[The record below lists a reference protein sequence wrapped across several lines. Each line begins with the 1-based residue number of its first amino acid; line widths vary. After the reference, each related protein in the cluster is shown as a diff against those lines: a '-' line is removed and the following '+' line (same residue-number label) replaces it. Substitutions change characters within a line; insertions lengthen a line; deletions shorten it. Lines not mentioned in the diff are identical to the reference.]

1 MTSTL
6 YDRIYAVN
14 AVAPVANSM
23 GDLTEGMHWREVE
36 ETFGFLEEL
45 RPQTIKARS
54 RKSEWGRDFV
64 YQAMDRPA
72 GQTEDGQERHRLVCE
87 AIIAKNGR
95 INAGDLGRTWVDL
108 IKPENFGKLL
118 GPQDQVIYWSLYAGV
133 PAHEVGRYAVWPKM
147 HGTSKMIQPIG
158 LVNACNPRQA
168 AADAHDVGRIKDV
181 DGLSANFAI
190 EVAAALAAGCAHALI
205 PGSSVGSVIDT
216 ALAQLSPT
224 PRAEVEQGLEWA
236 RQHKDWKKLRE
247 LYAQYY
253 EHKSASDA
261 VEVLS
266 SSLAVFYLCDGDAHQ
281 GMLWAVNMGRDTDDR
296 AYDVACLSTA
306 LNGLGTFPREWLDIV
321 ENQLKTDTVTVS
333 NRSLKE
339 TADGLYKATLNE
351 MEKSKAV
358 HRDLEKLL

>member
-1 MTSTL
+1 VTSIL

-14 AVAPVANSM
+14 AVAPIANSM

-36 ETFGFLEEL
+36 EKYGFLQEL
-45 RPQTIKARS
+45 LPQTIKARS

-64 YQAMDRPA
+64 YQAMDRPP

-87 AIIAKNGR
+87 AIIRKNGR
-95 INAGDLGRTWVDL
+95 INAADLGRAWVDL
-108 IKPENFGKLL
+108 INPENFGKLL
-118 GPQDQVIYWSLYAGV
+118 GPQDQIIYWSLYAGM
-133 PAHEVGRYAVWPKM
+133 PTHEVGRYAAWPKM

-158 LVNACNPRQA
+158 LVNACNPAQA

-181 DGLSANFAI
+181 SGFSANFAI
-190 EVAAALAAGCAHALI
+190 EVAAALAAGCAHAVTQ
-205 PGSSVGSVIDT
+205 GASVGSVIDT

-236 RQHKDWKKLRE
+236 REGKDWKKLRE
-247 LYAQYY
+247 NYAERYKY
-253 EHKSASDA
+253 ANASDA

-306 LNGLGTFPREWLDIV
+306 LNGLGTFPREWIDTV

-351 MEKSKAV
+351 LEKSKSV
-358 HRDLEKLL
+358 MRDLEKIL